1 MKHFDGYI
9 AAITPLNVFYIIRK
23 HTGLSQAQR
32 AIKELLVNFQV
43 CPVDRSILEAASL
56 SALSDFED
64 AVQHESALAL
74 GLDMIVTRNLSDYAN
89 AVMKVLSP
97 AAFLS
102 LLAPP
107 ADNTQ

>member
-1 MKHFDGYI
+1 MPGRPQY
-9 AAITPLNVFYIIRK
+9 
-23 HTGLSQAQR
+23 S
-32 AIKELLVNFQV
+32 
-43 CPVDRSILEAASL
+43 RSGQFISL
-56 SALSDFED
+56 DAFED
-64 AVQHESALAL
+64 AVQYESSLAL

-102 LLAPP
+102 QLASP